1 MLQLEDLL
9 TALAERRSFPETL
22 LLVARVSVGDVGSAG
37 SAPVFVD
44 RSELVLDGRPR
55 KKKQSERAC

>member
-22 LLVARVSVGDVGSAG
+22 VLVARVSVGEVGSG
-37 SAPVFVD
+37 SSGPVLTD
-44 RSELVLDGRPR
+44 KSELVLEGRPY
-55 KKKQSERAC
+55 S